1 MMVDMAARLN
11 GIIDKATAGKM
22 IGTTP
27 GKKSL

>member
-11 GIIDKATAGKM
+11 GVIDKATASKM
-22 IGTTP
+22 VGTAP

>member
-11 GIIDKATAGKM
+11 GIIDRAMAGKM
-22 IGTTP
+22 VGTAP